1 MKTIQTS
8 STAELHL
15 SGLIGTPSQLDTQ
28 KIPIIGVLLEIGYI
42 GNLNFGCYY
51 LQYVPVSRP
60 FDHARRKF

>member
-15 SGLIGTPSQLDTQ
+15 SGLIGTRSHLDMQ
-28 KIPIIGVLLEIGYI
+28 KIPIIGFLLEIGFI
-42 GNLNFGCYY
+42 GSLKFGCYY

-60 FDHARRKF
+60 FDHA